1 MKISILQ
8 PKHTESYWRL
18 RLEALQESPEAFST
32 SYEEAIARDNPIE
45 QVVQNL
51 RNHYTFGAFENGTL
65 VGVVTL
71 VRKTALK
78 LRYKAKIVGVYVT
91 PTKRKCGIARRLLNE
106 AIAKAKSMKGVE
118 QVTLTVVSTNAAAR
132 NSI

>member
-1 MKISILQ
+1 M
-8 PKHTESYWRL
+8 
-18 RLEALQESPEAFST
+18 
-32 SYEEAIARDNPIE
+32 
-45 QVVQNL
+45 VQNL
-51 RNHYTFGAFENGTL
+51 RNHYTFGVFENGTL

-91 PTKRKCGIARRLLNE
+91 PTKRKCGIAKRLLNE

-132 NSI
+132 NLYLNAGVKPFGLEKRALKTNGQYFDEEHMVLFLQ